1 VTSASA
7 GLALLERAVGH
18 ALACTDEV
26 TPGQLANPTPCA
38 DWDLRTLLAHICDS
52 AGVLREAISCGRISP
67 VPVRASDYVGSG
79 PRWRSHPAA
88 AFRAEARL
96 LLGACAAESAEH
108 HVTIGDRLLGADL
121 VAATGAID
129 LAVHGWDVSAAC
141 GSDRPIPDALARD
154 LLEVAILVMDD
165 VTRPGLFGEPVQ
177 VPPLSWP
184 GDKLVA
190 LLGRTPRTP
199 GT

>member
-1 VTSASA
+1 MPT
-7 GLALLERAVGH
+7 GLALLERSVSH
-18 ALACTDEV
+18 ALACTNEV

-38 DWDLRTLLAHICDS
+38 DWDLGALLAHICDS
-52 AGVLREAISCGRISP
+52 TRVLREAISCGRITRMP
-67 VPVRASDYVGSG
+67 VHVPEAGGSG

-88 AFRAEARL
+88 VFRAEARL

-108 HVTIGDRLLGADL
+108 NVAIGDRQLTADL

-141 GSDRPIPDALARD
+141 GSDRAFPHVLARD
-154 LLEVAILVMDD
+154 LLEVAVLVVDD
-165 VTRPGLFGEPVQ
+165 TMRPSLFGKPLQ
-177 VPPLSWP
+177 VPPLSCP

-190 LLGRTPRTP
+190 LLGRTP
-199 GT
+199 